1 MSKENLTWEILRRI
15 LNLFIIV
22 SGFAPSLIA
31 TVDCSVDPVYPS
43 LTKTE
48 AGLDP
53 ALTVSEA
60 WPGSTSENGVDP
72 AQDKIEADLLPALTS
87 KLGFVSNIDYWWD
100 MWEST
105 LDLGEIEYPI

>member
-1 MSKENLTWEILRRI
+1 MRNFEKD

-31 TVDCSVDPVYPS
+31 TVDCYVDPVNPS

-60 WPGSTSENGVDP
+60 WPGPTSENGVDP